1 MRQSKDRKGNSTADN
16 WYDTNRVE
24 VLVFSDIDDLGI
36 NEGKE
41 VFSQWKS
48 WVGKEFCMPQPS
60 RPSVKILSKVF

>member
-1 MRQSKDRKGNSTADN
+1 MDPRVKMRQSKDRKGNSTADN

-48 WVGKEFCMPQPS
+48 
-60 RPSVKILSKVF
+60 